1 MPLKPN
7 ELEVLNRAVEGTCFM
22 QEAVEPS
29 VVEIVE
35 GLSEEMD
42 KHMANLGVQVSASDT
57 PTEREDTPIS
67 DLPTLVAELDVP
79 ATQPDGEGDAAKT
92 VVEVPDMEGA
102 GVKGVKMQV
111 FDGAVAPATVPPPP
125 QDLDPAPPAPP
136 ATDVLPQD
144 PAPQVAP
151 ATLAPSPKSALPVAS
166 ATVVP
171 SPEPQA
177 PPATEVPP
185 QDPAPQVAPAT
196 VAPSP
201 KSAVPVA
208 PATAVPSEVLPQ
220 DPAPQVA
227 PATLAPSPKSALPVA
242 PATVVPSPQPLAPPA
257 TEAPPQDLVPQVAP
271 ATVAPSPKSAV
282 PVAPATVL
290 PAPVQLPPAAA
301 APQTLVGTAP
311 KAAGLPPNVEA
322 FAEAQALVSGQELPA
337 DFLQNLAQCLKQ
349 PEPKAPEADSAAR
362 PNSNTHRASYARLTR
377 LMDGKNAVEFPH
389 MARMWGDKSQRANLF
404 KMWVEKAENRSAVE
418 GEVLQQRT
426 MSTAYEGVR
435 EFLSIRD
442 MIGRGWPVSK
452 INGVIAGGGGV
463 ADEHAP
469 QDPSLVSFWVTTKRK
484 QTELDESKTQATAR
498 TSATVNP
505 ASMGSLFNAS
515 MPMGS
520 GLAPGAMLEG
530 QAMDEDALTKLQ
542 RSLSGVFPFFFL
554 VSFLCRPAGG
564 EGLSKA

>member
-136 ATDVLPQD
+136 ATD
-144 PAPQVAP
+144 
-151 ATLAPSPKSALPVAS
+151 
-166 ATVVP
+166 
-171 SPEPQA
+171 
-177 PPATEVPP
+177 
-185 QDPAPQVAPAT
+185 
-196 VAPSP
+196 
-201 KSAVPVA
+201 
-208 PATAVPSEVLPQ
+208 VLPQ